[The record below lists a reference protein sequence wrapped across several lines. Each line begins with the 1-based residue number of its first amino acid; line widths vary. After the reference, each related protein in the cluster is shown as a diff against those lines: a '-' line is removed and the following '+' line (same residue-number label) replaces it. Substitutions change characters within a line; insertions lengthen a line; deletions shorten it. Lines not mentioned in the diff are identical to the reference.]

1 MMIVKTTV
9 GSRADAKRIAR
20 ALLSS
25 GFAGCVSF
33 WEVESAY
40 IWEGKKIR
48 GKEFLIEAKCKGKK
62 EAKKATGLLLRIHPY
77 GLPMVASCNASV
89 NRSYGRWLSGK

>member
-48 GKEFLIEAKCKGKK
+48 GKEF
-62 EAKKATGLLLRIHPY
+62 H
-77 GLPMVASCNASV
+77 LP
-89 NRSYGRWLSGK
+89 K